1 VVEDYAP
8 FRSFI
13 CSALTS
19 EPGLCIV
26 AEVSDGLEA
35 VHKAEELQPDLIL
48 LDLGLPTLNGIEAAR
63 RIRKVFPESKILF
76 LSQESAGDVVREALS
91 VGALGYVVKA
101 HAGSELLPAVKAI
114 RQGNRFIGSGVTDLA
129 FGENSEAQDS
139 SSLHQEKALSSLACE
154 TGNIPGRHEV
164 QFYPDNAA
172 FAIGF
177 ADFIETVLRAG
188 NAVIA
193 IVTESHRKSLLRRL
207 CDRGVDIGAA
217 IEEGRYLPV
226 DVDKFCSTFMAGD
239 LPDPVRLQKN
249 LGDLVVAAAQAAKG
263 RPPRVA
269 ACGEIA
275 PVLWAQGKADAAIR
289 VEHLSD
295 EVAKTSEIDILCG
308 YVLKTFQRD
317 QESDIRDKICAEHS
331 TIAAD
336 GRVV

>member
-8 FRSFI
+8 FRSLI

-19 EPGLCIV
+19 EAGLCIV

-63 RIRKVFPESKILF
+63 RIREVSPKSKILF
-76 LSQESAGDVVREALS
+76 LSQESADDVVREALS
-91 VGALGYVVKA
+91 VGAVGYVVKA
-101 HAGSELLPAVKAI
+101 NAGSELLAAVQAI
-114 RQGNRFIGSGVTDLA
+114 RQGKRFIGSGVADFA
-129 FGENSEAQDS
+129 FSENSDAQGS
-139 SSLHQEKALSSLACE
+139 GSLLHHEGALPSLAGE
-154 TGNIPGRHEV
+154 TGDIPGRHQV
-164 QFYPDNAA
+164 QFYPDDAA
-172 FAIGF
+172 FVIGF
-177 ADFIETVLRAG
+177 ADFIESVLRAG
-188 NAVIA
+188 NVVIA

-207 CDRGVDIGAA
+207 HDNRVDIEAA

-226 DVDKFCSTFMAGD
+226 DVDKFRSSFMAGD
-239 LPDPVRLQKN
+239 LPDLVRLQKN
-249 LGDLVVAAAQAAKG
+249 LGDLVASAAGAAKG
-263 RPPRVA
+263 QPPRVA

-295 EVAKTSEIDILCG
+295 EVAKASDIDILCG
-308 YVLKTFQRD
+308 YVLTTFQRD

-331 TIAAD
+331 TLRRMVA
-336 GRVV
+336 